1 MRDFRARNVIYID
14 GTENIPDCLKWR
26 TEWLDVDCYDFE
38 YLREWRIN
46 ETPFDFS
53 NFPKKDIIVVA
64 PNTNLLNHLIVKF
77 EMEFTP
83 YVDYYNGDIDPDRT
97 ESFTREWKGISVDD
111 LGEYLDDYAVSG
123 STSSQVVGE
132 DMSNKLF
139 SIKALNIVSKNK

>member
-1 MRDFRARNVIYID
+1 MRDFRARNVIYTD

-26 TEWLDVDCYDFE
+26 TEKLDVDCYDFE

-46 ETPFDFS
+46 ETTFDFS

-77 EMEFTP
+77 EMEFMP
-83 YVDYYNGDIDPDRT
+83 YVDYYNGDIDPDWT
-97 ESFTREWKGISVDD
+97 ERFTREWKGISVDD

-123 STSSQVVGE
+123 STASQVVGE